1 MARTQ
6 IKLLIFLVTV
16 GVVAVVLGGAYLM
29 YRDVLMHDAS
39 VTQSIAADRAP
50 GKPATDFG
58 VRRFEAAVALVRE
71 AKLEEAREALYKLLQ
86 QFPRSRACNEARR
99 IIGEMNMDALYRLD
113 GSGGKQDYIVQPR
126 DSLLGIVAKHH
137 TTLEALTRL
146 NSLTTI
152 NLQPGEHLLVIPME
166 FDLAVDVS
174 EKKVTLL
181 RGGRFF
187 KQYDAISVKLPQLMR
202 VPVELQVSNKSAV
215 IGSKPANPVAADYVD
230 AEKRIVASKN
240 TTSAGLI
247 MRTPPLAQPIT
258 AAAKVEDDAQSATG
272 IFLAHEDLEEIY
284 PLLRKGSKFSLVQ

>member
-16 GVVAVVLGGAYLM
+16 GVVLVVLGGAYLM
-29 YRDVLMHDAS
+29 YRDVLAHDAT
-39 VTQSIAADRAP
+39 VTQSIAADHAP

-58 VRRFEAAVALVRE
+58 VRRFEAAIALMRE
-71 AKLEEAREALYKLLQ
+71 AKLDEARDALYKLLQ
-86 QFPRSRACNEARR
+86 QFPKSRACNEARR

-181 RGGRFF
+181 RAGRFF
-187 KQYDAISVKLPQLMR
+187 KQYDAIGIKLPQVMR
-202 VPVELQVSNKSAV
+202 VPVELQVISKAAT
-215 IGSKPANPVAADYVD
+215 IGVKPANPVAADYVD
-230 AEKRIVASKN
+230 ADKRIVASKN
-240 TTSAGLI
+240 ATSAGLI
-247 MRTPPLAQPIT
+247 VRTPPQAQPLN
-258 AAAKVEDDAQSATG
+258 ASGKADDDTQSSTG